1 MSDRAWVAHGIHFND
16 EEIRRLGRAGVGICH
31 CPTSNMVL
39 SSGQCR
45 TKELEAAGSP
55 IGLGVD
61 GSASNDSSNLI
72 EGVRH
77 AVMINRLTY
86 DAASVTHLDAYRW
99 ATEGSA
105 RCLGRDDIGAIAP
118 GKQAD
123 MAFYKLDELRFS
135 GAGDPL
141 AALVLCGAH
150 AADRVMIKGEW
161 RVVDGAP
168 LGADLARLRAQHGK
182 AAERFVE

>member
-1 MSDRAWVAHGIHFND
+1 
-16 EEIRRLGRAGVGICH
+16 
-31 CPTSNMVL
+31 
-39 SSGQCR
+39 
-45 TKELEAAGSP
+45 
-55 IGLGVD
+55 
-61 GSASNDSSNLI
+61 
-72 EGVRH
+72 
-77 AVMINRLTY
+77 MINRLTY
-86 DAASVTHLDAYRW
+86 DAASMTHLDAYRW

-168 LGADLARLRAQHGK
+168 LGADIARLRAQHGK
-182 AAERFVE
+182 AAERFAE

>member
-1 MSDRAWVAHGIHFND
+1 MARSFVDQSMGFAPKTWV
-16 EEIRRLGRAGVGICH
+16 
-31 CPTSNMVL
+31 
-39 SSGQCR
+39 R
-45 TKELEAAGSP
+45 TGFAAGGTGIRTFGP
-55 IGLGVD
+55 PPPWGP
-61 GSASNDSSNLI
+61 
-72 EGVRH
+72 
-77 AVMINRLTY
+77 AVNSRAARPPLRYPCPCSLHRRVIQTWFPDQG
-86 DAASVTHLDAYRW
+86 DAFRW

-105 RCLGRDDIGAIAP
+105 RCLERDDIGAIAP

-168 LGADLARLRAQHGK
+168 LGVDLARLRAQHGK